1 METINDR
8 VKLIIEREQMSVKEF
23 AESINITDATI
34 KHIINGRNNPS
45 YDVMQKILSRYPYI
59 NSSWLIMGEGEMY
72 REGIRRENTDNN
84 FGNGGLFPD
93 ENAFS
98 ATERTD
104 NSKNRKDLPL
114 EKHKKESENTINKE
128 VIYQK
133 LPERKVKEIRVF
145 YDDGTYETFKPEKQ

>member
-59 NSSWLIMGEGEMY
+59 NSSWLIMGESEMY
-72 REGIRRENTDNN
+72 KEGIIRENIDNS

>member
-72 REGIRRENTDNN
+72 KEGVSRENTDSN
-84 FGNGGLFPD
+84 FGSGSLFPD

-104 NSKNRKDLPL
+104 NSKNRKDLAL
-114 EKHKKESENTINKE
+114 EKHKKEGEVTINKE

>member
-59 NSSWLIMGEGEMY
+59 NSSWLLMGEGEMY
-72 REGIRRENTDNN
+72 KEEVSRENTNN
-84 FGNGGLFPD
+84 SFGNVSLFSD

-98 ATERTD
+98 STERIGS
-104 NSKNRKDLPL
+104 SKNRKDLPL
-114 EKHKKESENTINKE
+114 EKRKKEVETPINKE

-133 LPERKVKEIRVF
+133 SPERKVKEIRVF